1 MNFDDLYDLFLGNI
15 KKIFYPQDWI
25 DLDLSFS
32 KSELLTILYLDRYEG
47 IIMSQI
53 AEYINVSM
61 STATGIVERLVNK
74 GYLQRE
80 RSESDRRIVIIQ
92 LTNKGKILV
101 NEIKKVFSYYIGII
115 TESLN
120 EDEKELLVK
129 VFNKI
134 IETINKAA
142 GDEQRIKAKEDKIKM
157 IEIE

>member
-80 RSESDRRIVIIQ
+80 RSESDRRIVVIQ
-92 LTNKGKILV
+92 LTDKGK
-101 NEIKKVFSYYIGII
+101 
-115 TESLN
+115 SL
-120 EDEKELLVK
+120 
-129 VFNKI
+129 
-134 IETINKAA
+134 
-142 GDEQRIKAKEDKIKM
+142 
-157 IEIE
+157 